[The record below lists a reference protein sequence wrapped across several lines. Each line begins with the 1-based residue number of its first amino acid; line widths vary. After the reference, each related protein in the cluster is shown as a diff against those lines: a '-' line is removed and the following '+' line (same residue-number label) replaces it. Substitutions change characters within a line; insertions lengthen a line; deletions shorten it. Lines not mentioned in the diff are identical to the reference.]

1 MEFEDENLS
10 HCLSKDLTLGTFSN
24 VLEPLRIDADYVS
37 TVQRQTKTTSVTDY
51 IKFLFHLNMSRL
63 IKIGTFHC
71 PDFSGEFSVFA
82 GVRASLKNVIRIS
95 ELSCLSVCDL
105 E

>member
-24 VLEPLRIDADYVS
+24 VLERLRIDADYAS
-37 TVQRQTKTTSVTDY
+37 TVQRQNEDHVSHRLYQISIPPQYVTFDQNRN
-51 IKFLFHLNMSRL
+51 ISSPRFFRGILCICR
-63 IKIGTFHC
+63 
-71 PDFSGEFSVFA
+71 

-95 ELSCLSVCDL
+95 ELSCLSVL
-105 E
+105 L